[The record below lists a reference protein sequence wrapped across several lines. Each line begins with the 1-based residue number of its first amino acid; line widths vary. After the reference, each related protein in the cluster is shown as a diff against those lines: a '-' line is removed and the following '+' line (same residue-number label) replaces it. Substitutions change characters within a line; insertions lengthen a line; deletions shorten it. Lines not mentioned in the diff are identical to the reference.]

1 MSRLAK
7 ALRDLAAALD
17 EVEKDGD
24 WELVKE
30 EEEVEKK
37 VSEAKKALGVKEE
50 VGAVGEKAGPSASD
64 ISYHKDWRCYVIVE
78 HPGGLVGFAEGEGAA
93 TWRKIESSLPGRR
106 LRGSGARLRRV
117 SGWDEAVE
125 IWQKAHPKLPLPR
138 LEL

>member
-17 EVEKDGD
+17 EVEKDGE

-37 VSEAKKALGVKEE
+37 SGVNSKESGVKPTVS
-50 VGAVGEKAGPSASD
+50 VGGEKAGPSALD
-64 ISYHKDWRCYVIVE
+64 ITYHKDWRCYVIVE
-78 HPGGLVGFAEGEGAA
+78 HPGGLVGFAEGEGAQ
-93 TWRKIESSLPGRR
+93 TWRKIEGSLPGQR
-106 LRGSGARLRRV
+106 LKGSGARLRRV
-117 SGWDEAVE
+117 AGWEEALV
-125 IWQKAHPKLPLPR
+125 IWQRAHPKLPLPR

>member
-17 EVEKDGD
+17 DVEKDGE

-30 EEEVEKK
+30 EGEKK
-37 VSEAKKALGVKEE
+37 KKGGVES
-50 VGAVGEKAGPSASD
+50 G
-64 ISYHKDWRCYVIVE
+64 
-78 HPGGLVGFAEGEGAA
+78 VGFAEGEGAD
-93 TWRKIESSLPGRR
+93 TWRKIENSLPGRR

-117 SGWDEAVE
+117 ANWEEAMV

-138 LEL
+138 LEF